1 MSLVLKIEV
10 ADWNASPKRGS
21 SGVAAT
27 KRRETR
33 SAAHTAHSSVSIC
46 WGFALE
52 LSNCA
57 HVVLPQVSWPFNQ
70 LPGVVVGCPWKN
82 ACVSDSLHDEAFGY
96 LKRVIVTPAV
106 FPLLVNFIT
115 LTFRALGRNPI
126 TPTPVLRRLYSKL
139 SWGRRHGR

>member
-57 HVVLPQVSWPFNQ
+57 HVVLPQVSWPFHQ
-70 LPGVVVGCPWKN
+70 LPGVVVGCPCKN
-82 ACVSDSLHDEAFGY
+82 ACVSELIGFHD
-96 LKRVIVTPAV
+96 VI
-106 FPLLVNFIT
+106 LLARW
-115 LTFRALGRNPI
+115 LASG
-126 TPTPVLRRLYSKL
+126 RLYVRSVAIL
-139 SWGRRHGR
+139 SRLGALHSFLPI